1 MKENRGNIAM
11 RNLSM
16 LTDFYQLTM
25 ANGYYLEGRADRE
38 AIFDVFFRQNKGMN
52 YAVVAGLEQAVDYLL
67 NLNFTEDD
75 IDYLRDQKCF
85 DEGFLDYLRKFKFT
99 GDVTAVKEGT
109 VAFPMEPLLTVKA
122 PLAQAQIVETA
133 LLTIINHQTLIAS
146 KAARV
151 KTAAGNTS
159 VLEFG
164 LRRAQGPDAG
174 IYGTRATI
182 IGGCD
187 ATSNVYAAKEFGIPA
202 SGTHSHSWVM
212 SFENELTA
220 FREYARLYPN
230 NCMLLV
236 DTFDTIK
243 SGVPNAITVFNELKA
258 KGLSPTGIRLDS
270 GDLAYLSK
278 LSRKMLD
285 NAGFPDV
292 KICVSSDLDEYLIQ
306 SLITQGAK
314 IDIWGVGTKLITSYD
329 MPALGGVYKMAAIE
343 ENGALVPKIKISD
356 NLIKITN
363 PGYKSVYRIY
373 DKESNKAIA
382 DLIGLRGEVF
392 DTEKLTIFH
401 PVETWKETTLT
412 NFYVKELHSEII
424 RRGKLVYDLPKFSD
438 ICKFAKE
445 ERETFWEEYKRLE
458 YPQEY
463 KVDLSKELFDLK
475 TEMLKNFRLN

>member
-1 MKENRGNIAM
+1 M

-67 NLNFTEDD
+67 NMNFTEDD

-99 GDVTAVKEGT
+99 GDVTALKEGT
-109 VAFPMEPLLTVKA
+109 VAFPMEPLLTIKA

-133 LLTIINHQTLIAS
+133 LLTIINHQTLIAT
-146 KAARV
+146 KASRV

-202 SGTHSHSWVM
+202 RGTHSHSWVM

-220 FREYARLYPN
+220 FREYARLYPD
-230 NCMLLV
+230 NCLLLV
-236 DTFDTIK
+236 DTFDTLK
-243 SGVPNAITVFNELKA
+243 SGVPNAIKVFNELKE
-258 KGLSPTGIRLDS
+258 KGIKASGIRLDS

-278 LSRKMLD
+278 QARKMMD
-285 NAGFPDV
+285 DAGFPDTQ
-292 KICVSSDLDEYLIQ
+292 ICVSSDLDEYLIQ

-329 MPALGGVYKMAAIE
+329 MPALGGVYKMSAIE
-343 ENGALVPKIKISD
+343 ENGGLVPKIKISD
-356 NLIKITN
+356 NFIKITN
-363 PGYKSVYRIY
+363 PGYKTVYRIY
-373 DKESNKAIA
+373 DKATDKAVA
-382 DLIGLRGEVF
+382 DLIGLRGEEF
-392 DTEKLTIFH
+392 GDELTIFH

-412 NFYVKELHSEII
+412 NFYVKDLHSEII
-424 RRGKLVYDLPKFSD
+424 HRGKLVYEMPKFKE
-438 ICKFAKE
+438 ICEFAKK

-463 KVDLSKELFDLK
+463 KVDLSQKLFDLK
-475 TEMLKNFRLN
+475 TDMLKKFK